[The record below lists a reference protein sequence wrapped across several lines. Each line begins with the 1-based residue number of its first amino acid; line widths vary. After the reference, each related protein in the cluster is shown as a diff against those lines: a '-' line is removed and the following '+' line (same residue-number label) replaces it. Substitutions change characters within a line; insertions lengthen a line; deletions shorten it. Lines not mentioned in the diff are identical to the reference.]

1 MEHEA
6 MSFLWPALLVLLLI
20 VPLATLAYVLLLR
33 RRGRYA
39 VRYSSLSLVREA
51 ASHQTW
57 WRRHLP
63 FIFFLIALASLA
75 LAVGR
80 PVATVTV
87 PSNKATVILAMDVSI
102 SMCATDIP
110 PNRLEA
116 AKDAA
121 QVFIQNH
128 KSGRQIGLVA
138 FAGFAELIQPPT
150 TDAEALNNAV
160 ENLTTARRTAIGS
173 AILRSIDA
181 IAEVDDRIAPSD
193 NVADSFGTLELSP
206 PGMEPSPH
214 IIVLLTD
221 GASNAGPFPLT
232 AAAQSAARG
241 IRVYTIGYGTV
252 NNTSPLDCG
261 DDLSQ
266 NQFFGGGFQFGSQGG
281 PRDFRL
287 QIDET
292 TLRQVADI
300 TGGTYYFASSANE
313 LEQVFQNLPSFV
325 IATRETIEVSVF
337 FTAFAAIMILLA
349 MYLSFRWHPLG

>member
-1 MEHEA
+1 

-20 VPLATLAYVLLLR
+20 VPLAIIAYILLLR

-63 FIFFLIALASLA
+63 FIFFLFALASLA
-75 LAVGR
+75 LAMGR

-87 PSNKATVILAMDVSI
+87 PSNKATIILAMDVSR

-121 QVFIQNH
+121 QAFIQNH
-128 KSGRQIGLVA
+128 ESGRQIGLVA

-150 TDAEALNNAV
+150 TDIQALNSAV

-181 IAEVDDRIAPSD
+181 IAEVDDRVAPSD
-193 NVADSFGTLELSP
+193 NVADSFGDLEPAPSDLEL
-206 PGMEPSPH
+206 SPH

-232 AAAQSAARG
+232 AAAQAAARG
-241 IRVYTIGYGTV
+241 IRVYTIGYGT
-252 NNTSPLDCG
+252 NSGSSRMDCG
-261 DDLSQ
+261 DDFDQ
-266 NQFFGGGFQFGSQGG
+266 DQFFGGGGFQFEPQSG

-292 TLRQVADI
+292 TLKQIADL

-313 LEQVFQNLPSFV
+313 LEEVFQNLPSFV

>member
-1 MEHEA
+1 
-6 MSFLWPALLVLLLI
+6 MSFLWTPLLVLLLI
-20 VPLATLAYVLLLR
+20 VPLAILAYILLLR

-63 FIFFLIALASLA
+63 FIFFLFALASLA
-75 LAVGR
+75 LAMAR
-80 PVATVTV
+80 PVATVSI
-87 PSNKATVILAMDVSI
+87 PSNKATIILAMDVSR

-121 QVFIQNH
+121 QAFIQNH
-128 KSGRQIGLVA
+128 QTGRQIGLVA

-150 TDAEALNNAV
+150 TDTQSLNSAV

-193 NVADSFGTLELSP
+193 NVADSFGTLEPAPSD
-206 PGMEPSPH
+206 GQVSPH

-232 AAAQSAARG
+232 AAAQAAARG
-241 IRVYTIGYGTV
+241 IRVYTIGYGT
-252 NNTSPLDCG
+252 NSGSSRMDCG
-261 DDLSQ
+261 DDFNSD
-266 NQFFGGGFQFGSQGG
+266 QFFGGGGFQFEPQGG

-292 TLRQVADI
+292 TLKQIADL
-300 TGGTYYFASSANE
+300 TGGAYYFASSADE
-313 LEQVFQNLPSFV
+313 LEEVFQNLPSFV
-325 IATRETIEVSVF
+325 IVTRETIEISVF
-337 FTAFAAIMILLA
+337 FTAFAAVMILLA